1 MFYFVIIAW
10 EVSYVGTKSMYHNIF
25 KPVHLVS
32 VNYQY
37 DSLQNYHECINDRKY
52 SINALENYLVILI

>member
-37 DSLQNYHECINDRKY
+37 DSLQNYHVCINDRKY
-52 SINALENYLVILI
+52 